1 MTKVIRVGAKDINKF
16 FKFFE
21 KTLKEKYFL
30 YPKENANYLMNVGLP
45 KKTKFRKDIL
55 SGQRP
60 LYLIFEKKKLAGYL
74 LTTKDFAGVTLGH
87 WLAVDK
93 EYQNKGLATKLL
105 KVWEEDSLRNG
116 AHAIHLWTT
125 ENDVGF
131 YKKKGFILGGKFEK
145 AWLGLDHYFFYK
157 IIGKPN
163 TKKYI

>member
-1 MTKVIRVGAKDINKF
+1 MANVIKAGAKDLTKF
-16 FKFFE
+16 LEFFE

-30 YPKENANYLMNVGLP
+30 YLVENASYIINVGLP
-45 KKTKFRKDIL
+45 KKAQFKKEVL
-55 SGQRP
+55 SGKRS
-60 LYLIFEKKKLAGYL
+60 LYLIYEETRVISYL
-74 LTTKDFAGVTLGH
+74 LTIKDFAGVTFGH

-93 EYQNKGLATKLL
+93 EYQNKGFATKLL

-131 YKKKGFILGGKFEK
+131 YKKKRFILGGKFEK
-145 AWLGLDHYFFYK
+145 AWLGLDHYLLYK

-163 TKKYI
+163 PKKYV